1 MKSTSSLIIVLAIA
15 LFSFLGLTSRT
26 NSNNANIFQ
35 DTVKSEK
42 KVAAKDSVV
51 KVVIDKKLAN
61 QGKGIFNS
69 KCFACHKLDQKLVGP
84 PLRNIT
90 KTLSKEYL
98 TKYLSNTSEMQKSD
112 PNLKKLIK
120 EYNGVLMPDQNL
132 NKKQVAAVIEYL
144 LSVVK

>member
-15 LFSFLGLTSRT
+15 LFSFLGLISRA
-26 NSNNANIFQ
+26 NPNHSNIFQ
-35 DTVKSEK
+35 DTAKPEK
-42 KVAAKDSVV
+42 IVAAKDSVE

-69 KCFACHKLDQKLVGP
+69 KCFACHKLDQRLVGP

-90 KTLSKEYL
+90 KTLSTEYL
-98 TKYLSNTSEMQKSD
+98 TKYLSNTSEMQKND

>member
-1 MKSTSSLIIVLAIA
+1 MKSTSSLIIVLAFA
-15 LFSFLGLTSRT
+15 LFSFLGLTSPT
-26 NSNNANIFQ
+26 KSSCS
-35 DTVKSEK
+35 DTTHVKVKSVK
-42 KVAAKDSVV
+42 KDTVV
-51 KVVIDKKLAN
+51 KVEIDKKLAN
-61 QGKGIFNS
+61 QGRGIFNS

-132 NKKQVAAVIEYL
+132 NKKQVSAVIEYL